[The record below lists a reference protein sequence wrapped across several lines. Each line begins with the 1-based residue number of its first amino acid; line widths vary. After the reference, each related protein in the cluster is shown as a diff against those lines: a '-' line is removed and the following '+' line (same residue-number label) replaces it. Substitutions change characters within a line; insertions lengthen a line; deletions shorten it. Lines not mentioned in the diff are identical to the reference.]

1 MSAAGFLQGLQ
12 TFDKDTITEE
22 MVELLAPYLTMEDYT
37 FEGAKKVSLNDTFVC
52 TNKAD
57 AFFGLY
63 IYSFIW
69 SRNVYTTSL
78 QLKSATYKFTKTITS
93 KQALIKSD

>member
-37 FEGAKKVSLNDTFVC
+37 FEGAKKVSFDAIFVC

-57 AFFGLY
+57 TFLVFTYIHLFGVGMCIQCLY
-63 IYSFIW
+63 S
-69 SRNVYTTSL
+69 
-78 QLKSATYKFTKTITS
+78 
-93 KQALIKSD
+93 

>member
-37 FEGAKKVSLNDTFVC
+37 FEGAKKVSFDAIFVC

-57 AFFGLY
+57 AFIFTQNDKVSLPRCKMPILDPGLSY
-63 IYSFIW
+63 VILS
-69 SRNVYTTSL
+69 VCLSL
-78 QLKSATYKFTKTITS
+78 NISETVH
-93 KQALIKSD
+93 